1 MTIREAERAVVIARR
16 RKRRAPPGR
25 KQIAD
30 VRLKDAVLAV
40 LKAAVG
46 RGNA

>member
-1 MTIREAERAVVIARR
+1 MSLKEAERAVVIARR
-16 RKRRAPPGR
+16 RKRNAPPGR

-30 VRLKDAVLAV
+30 VRLKDAVLAA

-46 RGNA
+46 RA